1 MKIFKRNRSK
11 EGASLVEVLAATI
24 ILGLV
29 LVGVMQYLLVSRIN
43 LYTSNI
49 RTAVLQ
55 NLADTMVEYQSMTP
69 GLSTNVP
76 PSADI
81 QPFVVANYFS
91 NDPGYIQLYKSVSA
105 TNGTYT
111 ISGTVMWRAFPN
123 AEGSAWNT
131 TENLSLQIP
140 E

>member
-1 MKIFKRNRSK
+1 MKVSIHSK
-11 EGASLVEVLAATI
+11 QKKSGASLVEVLAATI
-24 ILGLV
+24 ILSLV
-29 LVGVMQYLLVSRIN
+29 LVGVMQYLLVSRVN

-69 GLSTNVP
+69 GLTTNVP
-76 PSADI
+76 PSGDI
-81 QPFVVANYFS
+81 QPFVITIGYTNS
-91 NDPGYIQLYKSVSA
+91 GYIQLYKSVSA

-111 ISGTVMWRAFPN
+111 LTGSVQWRAFPN
-123 AEGSAWNT
+123 ANGTEWDAS
-131 TENLSLQIP
+131 ENLSLQIP